1 MLRDKLY
8 LEITLSTRTRWKFAL
23 SSSRDCKPIKCQS
36 DSFQILMVFHPINKV
51 SANNIWLKNTV
62 MIKKI
67 RLIRRCYQIIKITI
81 EFNSKVPDM
90 EEGNLVKKRHLSFLF
105 CLRFSGR
112 IVILEYALHLVV

>member
-1 MLRDKLY
+1 MRDKLY
-8 LEITLSTRTRWKFAL
+8 LEITLSTWTRWKLAL

-62 MIKKI
+62 VIKKI
-67 RLIRRCYQIIKITI
+67 RLIRRWYQMIKITM

>member
-1 MLRDKLY
+1 MYRDKLY
-8 LEITLSTRTRWKFAL
+8 LEITLSTWTRWKLAL

-62 MIKKI
+62 VIKKI
-67 RLIRRCYQIIKITI
+67 RLIRRWYQMIKITM

-105 CLRFSGR
+105 CLRFAK
-112 IVILEYALHLVV
+112 VIMA